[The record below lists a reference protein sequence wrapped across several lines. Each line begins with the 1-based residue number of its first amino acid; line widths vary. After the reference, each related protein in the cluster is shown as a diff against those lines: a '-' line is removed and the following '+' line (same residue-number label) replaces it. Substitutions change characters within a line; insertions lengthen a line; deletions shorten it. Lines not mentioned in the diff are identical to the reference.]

1 MATMTRTKK
10 AARKAAPA
18 ETVRMTAKPAE
29 APDCGVES
37 MNREVPDSGRLKI
50 AEAPD
55 AGEGRQALLDHQFTH
70 GRSQS

>member
-1 MATMTRTKK
+1 MSVMTRSKAKTPRKTATKTTK
-10 AARKAAPA
+10 ADPA
-18 ETVRMTAKPAE
+18 QTARMTTRPAE
-29 APDCGVES
+29 APD
-37 MNREVPDSGRLKI
+37 RGRV